1 MKLFSF
7 GDKKDVPEEESSYD
21 DGPGRN
27 RVFYVRDQG
36 LVTQWYLAK
45 RCEEECYRSER
56 YDRPLSFILIELL
69 ATTDTAVVQRQVG
82 AWVRKEL
89 RVTDIPARLSGRRY
103 AALLVE
109 TSLEEATIIAGRLR
123 AAVRN
128 VRIGLSHFP
137 EDGATLDRLIAAA
150 ANGLGED
157 TLQAA

>member
-7 GDKKDVPEEESSYD
+7 GNKKGVPAQESLYD
-21 DGPGRN
+21 DDLGQN
-27 RVFYVRDQG
+27 RVFYVKDLG
-36 LVTQWYLAK
+36 LVTQWYLVK

-56 YDRPLSFILIELL
+56 YDRPLSFILIEPL
-69 ATTDTAVVQRQVG
+69 ATTDTALVQRQVG

-89 RVTDIPARLSGRRY
+89 RVTDIPARLSGGRY
-103 AALLVE
+103 AALLIE
-109 TSLEEATIIAGRLR
+109 TSLEEATMIAGRLR

-157 TLQAA
+157 TLQTA